1 MRFGPAGYPS
11 EGKTPKGALEY
22 TRSLGLDALE
32 VEFVRGARISPEKA
46 EEVGAKAKELD
57 IRLSCHAPYFISFNS
72 DSEETRAKSV
82 DWVTSTARAAHH
94 LGAYL
99 IVIHA
104 ASYGKHPET
113 ALLSVVDGLSRSK
126 DVLDDEG
133 IKDVILGVETMG
145 KLGQFGTLDEI
156 EAVMDQV
163 DGVRPVLDVAHVHAR
178 GRGCLK
184 TEGDMRDLVDTFFSL
199 SGKTAHFHISCI
211 KYGDKGEISHLPL
224 EAKDPDL
231 QMLADI
237 LNDSDQDCTF
247 ICESPLIEKDA
258 VVFRDM
264 FPKFR
269 KRTIHS
275 VPS

>member
-32 VEFVRGARISPEKA
+32 VEFVRGARISPERA
-46 EEVGAKAKELD
+46 AEVGAKAKELD

-104 ASYGKHPET
+104 ASYGKHPEA
-113 ALLSVVDGLSRSK
+113 ALQSVVDGLIKSK

-133 IKDVILGVETMG
+133 IKDVKGDSLPSEPPG
-145 KLGQFGTLDEI
+145 KSKNTG
-156 EAVMDQV
+156 V
-163 DGVRPVLDVAHVHAR
+163 DGL
-178 GRGCLK
+178 
-184 TEGDMRDLVDTFFSL
+184 SL
-199 SGKTAHFHISCI
+199 
-211 KYGDKGEISHLPL
+211 
-224 EAKDPDL
+224 L
-231 QMLADI
+231 QGIFPTQELNWGLLHCRQI
-237 LNDSDQDCTF
+237 LYQLSYQG
-247 ICESPLIEKDA
+247 IPGSE
-258 VVFRDM
+258 
-264 FPKFR
+264 
-269 KRTIHS
+269 H
-275 VPS
+275 